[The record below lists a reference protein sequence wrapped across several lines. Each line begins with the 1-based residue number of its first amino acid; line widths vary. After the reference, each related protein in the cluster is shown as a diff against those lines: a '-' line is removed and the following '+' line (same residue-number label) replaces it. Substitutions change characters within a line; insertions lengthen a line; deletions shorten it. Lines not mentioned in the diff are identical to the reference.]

1 MNEGLRV
8 EEAGFGALGHET
20 SRFGIEDSERV
31 CVCVFVSQ
39 ISDFVCMFRK
49 SYTVHR
55 TSTTVSATQML
66 SKPCESLKHVCA
78 LV

>member
-31 CVCVFVSQ
+31 CVCVCFCVA
-39 ISDFVCMFRK
+39 DFRFRVYVQEELHSSSNK
-49 SYTVHR
+49 YYGICY
-55 TSTTVSATQML
+55 ANA
-66 SKPCESLKHVCA
+66 E
-78 LV
+78 